1 MSVSVDSFKA
11 AGLASTYHINL
22 IVWSLSVNS
31 FNLEKYVFTV
41 LASTLSSDV
50 IFKV

>member
-22 IVWSLSVNS
+22 IVSLSVNS